1 MAKAS
6 CFVLPCSLDI
16 YPLNFY
22 HLQFSLCDISLHNP
36 ERVTLRVLH
45 YAEKVIKANSHH
57 LAFLNFIL
65 LFSTVLNEVK
75 IHFNAVVSILSDH
88 FVLKPKLVADLMDDI
103 ALRCSVSEEDFL
115 RSVGVIRSLNVA
127 RIRIKK
133 EDKPVLDPHLV
144 DQTVI
149 IYFEELHIS

>member
-1 MAKAS
+1 M
-6 CFVLPCSLDI
+6 
-16 YPLNFY
+16 
-22 HLQFSLCDISLHNP
+22 
-36 ERVTLRVLH
+36 
-45 YAEKVIKANSHH
+45 
-57 LAFLNFIL
+57 
-65 LFSTVLNEVK
+65 
-75 IHFNAVVSILSDH
+75 VSILSDH

-149 IYFEELHIS
+149 INYKMGTAISTESANEEVLNKVAP